1 MLGALKE
8 TSVYYL
14 LTWKPEKTGQKPSRF
29 RNIQLSIV
37 GRPELTVRVRRGF
50 FDSDSSMAANATVIE
65 NQQQNQDKAIA
76 AKLRET
82 LVSPYPDNKLPL
94 SISVNYQDVEGKGP
108 LLSASIQVPGEFI
121 VFGPEGDKTQALL
134 DVAGAF
140 FNDRGQSS
148 VTFFERI
155 VSTAPSAEAPKTYR
169 PEITYTYPASLAPGL
184 YQARIAVRDFK
195 SGRAGSARAWI
206 EIPDLANHQL
216 ALSSLLLGE
225 RTQRGITNVS
235 NKNDEAGPIALSA
248 SHHFRRES
256 NLRFLVFLYNAML
269 SPSDSKPD
277 TAVQI
282 QVIRD
287 DQPVMTTA
295 LKKIGTE
302 GIADLSRLPYAAEIP
317 LDGLIPGRYVLK
329 VTVIDRVSKHSVSQ
343 QTHFD
348 VY

>member
-1 MLGALKE
+1 M
-8 TSVYYL
+8 
-14 LTWKPEKTGQKPSRF
+14 P
-29 RNIQLSIV
+29 
-37 GRPELTVRVRRGF
+37 
-50 FDSDSSMAANATVIE
+50 ANATVIE
-65 NQQQNQDKAIA
+65 NQQQNQDKAIT

-169 PEITYTYPASLAPGL
+169 PDITYTYPASLAPGL

-206 EIPDLANHQL
+206 
-216 ALSSLLLGE
+216 
-225 RTQRGITNVS
+225 
-235 NKNDEAGPIALSA
+235 
-248 SHHFRRES
+248 
-256 NLRFLVFLYNAML
+256 
-269 SPSDSKPD
+269 
-277 TAVQI
+277 
-282 QVIRD
+282 
-287 DQPVMTTA
+287 
-295 LKKIGTE
+295 
-302 GIADLSRLPYAAEIP
+302 
-317 LDGLIPGRYVLK
+317 
-329 VTVIDRVSKHSVSQ
+329 
-343 QTHFD
+343 
-348 VY
+348 